1 MEPEAYAH
9 LIEVGYIA
17 VQFEAVQAQHAAFD
31 PAGDVKACTDSAVG
45 IVRMILS
52 LLVCGGLWSYG
63 IGIYLQRFEFAVDVK
78 GLSEVP
84 VDVSPAPE
92 DVDIPH
98 QIPVFIADGD
108 PIHAAQASGET
119 LGKPVPHL
127 HSGVH
132 QNFIAAIYL

>member
-1 MEPEAYAH
+1 MEPEAYAY
-9 LIEVGYIA
+9 LIEIGHITVK
-17 VQFEAVQAQHAAFD
+17 FEAVQAQHAAFD
-31 PAGDVKACTDSAVG
+31 PAGDAKACTDSAVG

-63 IGIYLQRFEFAVDVK
+63 IGIYPQRFEFAVEVK

-98 QIPVFIADGD
+98 QIPVFIADGNSVYT
-108 PIHAAQASGET
+108 ANAGGET
-119 LGKPVPHL
+119 LG
-127 HSGVH
+127 
-132 QNFIAAIYL
+132 